1 MHSIDRP
8 GPGHTA
14 TEGSFLR
21 KLLPMLAVL
30 LLLPGC
36 SLWLDGPQST
46 IQVDGPVARV
56 QRDLFYTTCYVTFG
70 IFLAVA
76 IALAYAT
83 LRFRARGGVKRSV
96 HGGAGGHGNPLVE
109 GGLIL
114 ASLVALVFIAV
125 PTVRTIWYTHE
136 VPWESQDQTLVVDAT
151 GYQWWWKFE
160 YPSGQIPLAGGGS
173 APLAAANELVIPAG
187 RPVHI
192 NLRTAD
198 VIHSFWVPKLAG
210 KVDMMP
216 NRPNHLW
223 LQADNPGYFYG
234 QCAQYCGDSHAVMR
248 FRVVALP
255 QAEFDAWLRG
265 QQAAAPAITASTPP
279 GAGVAGQ
286 AFGLHARNEYGFS
299 ARWQGGS
306 PASLLELWRSQ
317 QRPYEGL
324 DAHAVLRGRKLFEEK
339 SCIACHTIRGHEGT
353 GVIGPDLTH
362 VASRSTIAGG
372 LLENTPDQLARW
384 IRHPDQ
390 VKPGNRMY
398 SAGYIPYKISLAEE
412 DVAALVAYLGSLK

>member
-1 MHSIDRP
+1 
-8 GPGHTA
+8 
-14 TEGSFLR
+14 
-21 KLLPMLAVL
+21 LLAAL

-36 SLWLDGPQST
+36 SFWLDGPQST
-46 IQVDGPVARV
+46 IQVDGPVARA
-56 QRDLFYTTCYVTFG
+56 QRDLFFTTCYVTLG
-70 IFLAVA
+70 IFLAVGVS
-76 IALAYAT
+76 LGYAT
-83 LRFRARGGVKRSV
+83 LRFRARRGASKAV
-96 HGGAGGHGNPLVE
+96 HEGPAGHGNPLVE

-136 VPWESQDQTLVVDAT
+136 VPWESQDQALVVDAT

-160 YPSGQIPLAGGGS
+160 YPSGPVPLLGGGS
-173 APLAAANELVIPAG
+173 GPVSAANELVIPAG

-216 NRPNHLW
+216 NRANHLW
-223 LQADNPGYFYG
+223 LQADQPGYFYG

-255 QAEFDAWLRG
+255 QAEFDAWLKG
-265 QQAAAPAITASTPP
+265 QQANAASPAAAT
-279 GAGVAGQ
+279 VAGTG
-286 AFGLHARNEYGFS
+286 AVPFVLPAHARNEYGFS
-299 ARWQGGS
+299 PRWNEGS
-306 PASLLELWRSQ
+306 PASLLELWRGQ
-317 QRPYEGL
+317 QQ
-324 DAHAVLRGRKLFEEK
+324 AHPAADPRVVEHGRKLFQDK
-339 SCIACHTIRGHEGT
+339 SCIACHTVRGHDGS

-362 VASRSTIAGG
+362 VASRSTLAGG

-384 IRHPDQ
+384 IRHPDE

-398 SAGYIPYKISLAEE
+398 AAGYIPYKITLAEDE
-412 DVAALVAYLGSLK
+412 VSALVAYLESLR